1 MYICI
6 FYIVI
11 AAKVHNVQSCR
22 SGKLFREPR
31 AIRSRLNADFG
42 VERSVFVVWN
52 SRLVDGQVYGGEIDW
67 TALLGAFGLGK
78 QEKNPR
84 KWPVG
89 RLVFVI
95 AGFGGLSFIDDV
107 LLANLIIAVIISV
120 FGFPVC
126 SHDLSFRGSWPAPL
140 TRDVHICM
148 YPYMYKYHLG
158 VLRTEI
164 GRGKSLLCRWQILS
178 HYIPSQAYLYT
189 YLDVVSWGEQ

>member
-22 SGKLFREPR
+22 SGKLFREPW

-42 VERSVFVVWN
+42 VERSVFVVWIP
-52 SRLVDGQVYGGEIDW
+52 RLVDGQVYGGEIDW

-126 SHDLSFRGSWPAPL
+126 SL
-140 TRDVHICM
+140 TRDVHVCM

-189 YLDVVSWGEQ
+189 YLDVVRWGEQ